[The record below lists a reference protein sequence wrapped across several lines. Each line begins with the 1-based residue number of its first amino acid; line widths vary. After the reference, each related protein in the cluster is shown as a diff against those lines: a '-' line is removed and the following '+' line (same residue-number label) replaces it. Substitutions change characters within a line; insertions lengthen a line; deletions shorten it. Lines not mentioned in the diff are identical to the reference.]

1 VTPRPALLL
10 AAAAALAPRALPA
23 QRLPAMPDR
32 VAAAAPVPPAP
43 PWASS
48 FPDQGIG
55 APWQRVTASLLVPGS
70 GQLMA
75 RQSRGVVYLAVEVW
89 AVARAAAMDHRG
101 NERARQYRDLAY
113 EVARRDF
120 STTRVDGPFEYYETM
135 EKFVESGAYDTD
147 AGPGFQPESDPRTY
161 NGAVWLLAR
170 RTYFA
175 DPDSLPPADS
185 PAYASAIN
193 FYRSRAATDQ
203 FRWSW
208 RDARLEQDV
217 FASQIHAAD
226 VAFQQRTNYLGILVL
241 NHLASFVDALVSA
254 RLGRRAV
261 APRVS
266 FPGPTPDEV
275 GLVWSATF

>member
-1 VTPRPALLL
+1 MVL
-10 AAAAALAPRALPA
+10 AVAAALVPVGALRA
-23 QRLPAMPDR
+23 QRLP
-32 VAAAAPVPPAP
+32 VPPARASVPIPESP
-43 PWASS
+43 PSAWASE
-48 FPDQGIG
+48 FPDDGIG
-55 APWQRVTASLLVPGS
+55 KPWQRVTASLIVPGT

-75 RQSRGVVYLAVEVW
+75 RQPRGVVYLAVEVW
-89 AVARAAAMDHRG
+89 ALARAVAMDHRG

-113 EVARRDF
+113 EVARREF
-120 STTRVDGPFEYYETM
+120 TAARVDGPFEYYETM

-147 AGPGFQPESDPRTY
+147 PGPAFVPESDPHTY

-175 DPDSLPPADS
+175 DPDSIPPAGS
-185 PAYASAIN
+185 TAYAEAIN

-226 VAFQQRTNYLGILVL
+226 VAFQQRTNYLGLLVL
-241 NHLASFVDALVSA
+241 NHLASAVDALVMD
-254 RLGRRAV
+254 RLGHRTV
-261 APRVS
+261 APRLT
-266 FPGPTPDEV
+266 FPGPTAAQV
-275 GLVWSATF
+275 GLVWTAGF